1 MTLKKSARDY
11 LIETAKM
18 LMHRKP
24 LAEITVAE
32 ILSVSG
38 VSRTTFYKLFN
49 DKQDLVEHVFIDEV
63 SSAFF
68 YDVDRPLYDR
78 EVDILR
84 NIDANRPFY
93 QEAVKSDEFVKVWM
107 EKALDSNRFYM
118 RIKLADRGIP
128 AEALDMCA
136 HMMSNTF
143 AGASLDWIRHP
154 CGLTPEEYARML
166 VVYLWH
172 GLSAFADDFG
182 QEPVEGPV
190 ESTGEDDA
198 GEDAGGNRP
207 AE

>member
-11 LIETAKM
+11 LVETAKM

-24 LAEITVAE
+24 LTEITVAE

-49 DKQDLVEHVFIDEV
+49 DKQDLIKHVFIDEV
-63 SSAFF
+63 SNVFF
-68 YDVDRPLYDR
+68 YDIDRPLYDR

-84 NIDANRPFY
+84 SIDANRAFY
-93 QEAVKSDEFVKVWM
+93 QEAVKSDEFVRVWM

-118 RIKLADRGIP
+118 RTKLSSYGIP
-128 AEALDMCA
+128 AEALEMCA

-143 AGASLDWIRHP
+143 AGASLDWIRNP
-154 CGLTPEEYARML
+154 CELTAEEYARML

-172 GLSAFADDFG
+172 GLSAFANDYG
-182 QEPVEGPV
+182 QKPVEGPFGEIEGDTV
-190 ESTGEDDA
+190 ENQTSK
-198 GEDAGGNRP
+198 
-207 AE
+207 